1 MHLFSNRAR
10 RRLVRRCAYEMTKP
24 RVRTMIWLA
33 GISAASSLLY
43 VALRRKYP

>member
-1 MHLFSNRAR
+1 MHLFSNRTR
-10 RRLVRRCAYEMTKP
+10 RRLVRRCVYEMTKP

-43 VALRRKYP
+43 FTLRKRHP